1 MGQVAL
7 HPPAALVGAEPWVAV
22 GAGGA
27 GPGQGTQLGVGQAL
41 GAEQQLGCWAEM
53 VVGAAHC
60 AKLEE
65 RPQHAG

>member
-1 MGQVAL
+1 M
-7 HPPAALVGAEPWVAV
+7 AV

-27 GPGQGTQLGVGQAL
+27 GPRQGTQLGVGQAL

-60 AKLEE
+60 AKLELKTNKTDV
-65 RPQHAG
+65 RL